1 MRSLLLLFAVLMAVR
16 ASYNET
22 TTSVQEQTT
31 TTSLRTVHH
40 ETINPPTTTTSN
52 PASTGVPLASSSAA
66 SPNVPPPAV
75 ILPNAT
81 KDEKDA
87 YAELQRSLL
96 DQLDTSKSPCDSFY
110 EYTCRN
116 GTANMLAEANER
128 INRQLKKRLDEP
140 PPSGPTAKAFHYFLS
155 CVEQF
160 EKPAEQQA
168 ADWRR
173 VLEEL
178 LREVPDWSF
187 PFVPELPVGRPTARS
202 FGAFLGVLYRDFGL
216 RFPFDVEL
224 RRTEGGR
231 LSLVL
236 DAPDRTRTMGSSEL
250 GALQYALLVTRRLGG
265 NLTDEQKRELEA
277 GFDHISDRRVLE
289 KVNAYAYHLS
299 YDQQAFDDALLSRI
313 ADRLDVR
320 PNDPFFSVYRAVAR
334 LEVGLLLDRA
344 NGTLNF
350 TAGRLCFF
358 GMATM
363 VNAFYMPSEHSINIP
378 FGIQLLPLFD
388 EAYPIGAQFGILG
401 VALGHEMGHAFGS
414 SAHHPSFNPFV

>member
-277 GFDHISDRRVLE
+277 GFDHISD
-289 KVNAYAYHLS
+289 
-299 YDQQAFDDALLSRI
+299 
-313 ADRLDVR
+313 
-320 PNDPFFSVYRAVAR
+320 
-334 LEVGLLLDRA
+334 VGLLLDRA
-344 NGTLNF
+344 NGTLNC

-401 VALGHEMGHAFGS
+401 VALGHEMGHAHQS
-414 SAHHPSFNPFV
+414 VSI